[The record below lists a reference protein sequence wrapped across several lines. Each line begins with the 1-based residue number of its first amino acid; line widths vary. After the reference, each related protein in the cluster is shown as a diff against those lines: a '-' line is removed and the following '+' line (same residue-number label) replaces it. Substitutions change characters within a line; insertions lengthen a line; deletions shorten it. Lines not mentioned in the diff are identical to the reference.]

1 MTDSSALSKLT
12 RRGLLGLGLAAAVAT
27 PAHAEHPALTYMRK
41 VARDLLNA
49 SRQGTIGSFKASIEK
64 YADVAQI
71 GDYSLGQYKAKLQPS
86 QKGVYYSGVVQFMA
100 RYLAEQSRQF
110 PIAKY
115 EIGDAT
121 QDGKDVVI
129 ASKVYL
135 MNGQTYN
142 VGWRLGWR
150 RGSYKVTDVK
160 VLGFSLI
167 FMQRGLFTSYITK
180 KNGDVSQLVLALNR

>member
-1 MTDSSALSKLT
+1 V
-12 RRGLLGLGLAAAVAT
+12 AAVAT
-27 PAHAEHPALTYMRK
+27 PAHAEHPSLSYMRK

-49 SRQGTIGSFKASIEK
+49 SRQGTIGSFKSAIER

-86 QKGVYYSGVVQFMA
+86 QRGVYYSGVVQFMA

-121 QDGKDVVI
+121 GDGKDVEI
-129 ASKVYL
+129 TSKVYL